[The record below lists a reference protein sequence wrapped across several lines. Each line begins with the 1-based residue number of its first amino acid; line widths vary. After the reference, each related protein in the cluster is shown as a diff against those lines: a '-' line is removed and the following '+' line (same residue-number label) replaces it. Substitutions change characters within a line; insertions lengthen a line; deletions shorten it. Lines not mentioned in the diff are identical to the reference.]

1 MLNRVDIVG
10 NPNVGVFILATDDVA
25 IVPYSLLDEKAEII
39 KETLDVDVV
48 KASISGSSLIGSL
61 AVANSNGIVVSPH
74 VLDREIE
81 QFKKLGL
88 NVDTLPGQYTA
99 VGNIIAANDKGAIA
113 SPFLEPDAIQVIEET
128 LDVDVKS
135 SSIVGSD
142 IIGSLVTVTNKGF
155 LMSRL
160 EKLGY
165 RVFRGEHQAGTLSFL
180 PGTDCEE
187 AAAFY
192 ARRGIALRAGLHCA
206 PLAHESAGTL
216 MTGTV
221 RVSFGQDTNPA
232 QIRALLQAVSKLPA
246 PES

>member
-1 MLNRVDIVG
+1 M
-10 NPNVGVFILATDDVA
+10 
-25 IVPYSLLDEKAEII
+25 K
-39 KETLDVDVV
+39 KHVV
-48 KASISGSSLIGSL
+48 KSSISGSSLIGSL

-155 LMSRL
+155 LMSNQAMNSEINFAQEVFGVEGDIGTVGKGIPL
-160 EKLGY
+160 VGACIISNSNGAIVAKDSTGPEMA
-165 RVFRGEHQAGTLSFL
+165 RV
-180 PGTDCEE
+180 EE
-187 AAAFY
+187 ALGF
-192 ARRGIALRAGLHCA
+192 LDD
-206 PLAHESAGTL
+206 
-216 MTGTV
+216 
-221 RVSFGQDTNPA
+221 F
-232 QIRALLQAVSKLPA
+232 
-246 PES
+246 